1 MLKKKKNKKNHH
13 SSPDEGQSYGMLA
26 LAISPPR
33 PQSRLGHGGGVGS
46 RILPRWKENA
56 GRAEALAPTFLA
68 HGGSWRAAVGA
79 GCPAGLPP
87 CPVLPACCLLH
98 RGAAQEPPLL
108 TPPCRAFTPRRH
120 SNLRTRPRSPGNRGA
135 IRTSSG
141 MGKLW
146 SEPSPCSH
154 LSQVHGE

>member
-1 MLKKKKNKKNHH
+1 
-13 SSPDEGQSYGMLA
+13 MLA

-87 CPVLPACCLLH
+87 ALSSLH
-98 RGAAQEPPLL
+98 AASCTGVQ
-108 TPPCRAFTPRRH
+108 
-120 SNLRTRPRSPGNRGA
+120 PRSHH
-135 IRTSSG
+135 
-141 MGKLW
+141 
-146 SEPSPCSH
+146 C
-154 LSQVHGE
+154 